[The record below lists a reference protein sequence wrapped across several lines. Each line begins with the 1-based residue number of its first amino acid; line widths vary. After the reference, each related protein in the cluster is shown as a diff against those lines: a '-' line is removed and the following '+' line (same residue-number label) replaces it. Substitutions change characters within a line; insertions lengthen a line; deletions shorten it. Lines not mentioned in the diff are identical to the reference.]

1 MKNKI
6 KIFVSIVLASVVLLM
21 NSGFTV
27 SHVHC
32 SKGGQWIIG
41 SEMPPLNYS
50 SQSCKKFAKK
60 SRQIDI
66 YQFNFEFESKFHVE
80 NETNVNVNTVYFAD
94 NYCYVF
100 LTQKINLPE
109 KLEYSPPL
117 NYKST
122 CIIKLQQFLI

>member
-1 MKNKI
+1 VKNKI
-6 KIFVSIVLASVVLLM
+6 KTFVSIVLASVVLLM
-21 NSGFTV
+21 NCCFTV

-32 SKGGQWIIG
+32 SKGGQWILG
-41 SEMPPLNYS
+41 SKMPPLNYT

-66 YQFNFEFESKFHVE
+66 YQFNFGFESKFRAE
-80 NETNVNVNTVYFAD
+80 NETNVNANKIYFAD
-94 NYCYVF
+94 NYYYAI
-100 LTQKINLPE
+100 LSQKIKLP
-109 KLEYSPPL
+109 KKIEYSPPL